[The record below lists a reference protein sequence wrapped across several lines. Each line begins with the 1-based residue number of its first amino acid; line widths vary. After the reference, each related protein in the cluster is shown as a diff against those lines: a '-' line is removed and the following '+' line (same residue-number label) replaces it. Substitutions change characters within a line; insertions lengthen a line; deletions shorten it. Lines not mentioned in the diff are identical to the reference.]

1 VSVSR
6 KLTPRVFV
14 SSQVTLDVEFENGEV
29 RTYSVEPLRAALLG
43 HFGEHSLDGTILG
56 LSSLFWTKIGHRFGC
71 HVVSDIACAR

>member
-1 VSVSR
+1 MSVSR
-6 KLTPRVFV
+6 KLIPRVFV

-43 HFGEHSLDGTILG
+43 HFGEHSLEPSLV
-56 LSSLFWTKIGHRFGC
+56 SSLFWTKIGHRFGC